1 MELYLRRVRA
11 NESTTMDEVIPG
23 LWIGDISSA
32 HDVEKLKAH
41 GIFSILTAMRG
52 KVNIHEVREDLSST
66 THFISFKK
74 AFLKD
79 IHSSS
84 NYVGR

>member
-1 MELYLRRVRA
+1 
-11 NESTTMDEVIPG
+11 MDEVIPG

-32 HDVEKLKAH
+32 YDVENLKAH

-52 KVNIHEVREDLSST
+52 KVTIHEVRGPFFSFI
-66 THFISFKK
+66 HFRSFKM

-84 NYVGR
+84 NHVGR